1 MNQTIGELR
10 KHTDEELNTQLSK
23 SEFGLLNQKV
33 VGQSGKIKDTNL
45 VRNLRRNL
53 ARIKT
58 VITERKFLA
67 LITGSTAKVSK

>member
-23 SEFGLLNQKV
+23 SEFGLLNQKI
-33 VGQSGKIKDTNL
+33 VGQSGKVKDTNL
-45 VRNLRRNL
+45 VRKSRRNL

-58 VITERKFLA
+58 VMTERKFLA
-67 LITGSTAKVSK
+67 LITKSKEKVSK